1 MDVDG
6 QRGQR
11 KFWASFGSPTSTT
24 LALTALSF
32 STTGSDLTY
41 VMTAAVQQ
49 ALAGLSLQTRSS
61 TPPVM
66 PSTSPRLPVELQDEV
81 MSHCDLGALAL
92 ASRVSFGFL
101 QMASPR
107 LYRDVEIVGPEQLRL
122 LFCESVSHLFVLT
135 RSKNRR

>member
-1 MDVDG
+1 
-6 QRGQR
+6 
-11 KFWASFGSPTSTT
+11 
-24 LALTALSF
+24 
-32 STTGSDLTY
+32 
-41 VMTAAVQQ
+41 MTAVVQE

-61 TPPVM
+61 TGPPT

-81 MSHCDLGALAL
+81 LSHCDLGTLAV

-122 LFCESVSHLFVLT
+122 LFCESVSFLVCSDL
-135 RSKNRR
+135 SEEP